1 MKTLDV
7 EQATES
13 LRDYARGVVKEPMV
27 LTDGGKPI
35 AALVSLR
42 EVDQETISLSLN
54 PRFIALIEQSRA
66 RQEAEGGISSKEMRR
81 RLGISRTS
89 P

>member
-54 PRFIALIEQSRA
+54 PRFIALIEQSRV